1 MPVPASESWV
11 SWTCSFLS
19 FLLSLCGGNRLAWG
33 GRHLGRAFRWR
44 KGKLCIRDIRREIP
58 VAELRPKLWLALG
71 SSVGDHQSARQRL
84 GALWNP
90 ELHGVLSSP

>member
-19 FLLSLCGGNRLAWG
+19 FLLSLYGWNRFAGGERDL
-33 GRHLGRAFRWR
+33 RRAFRWR
-44 KGKLCIRDIRREIP
+44 KDKPRVRNVRREIP
-58 VAELRPKLWLALG
+58 VAELRPKLRLALG

-84 GALWNP
+84 VALCNP
-90 ELHGVLSSP
+90 